1 MIQLKKNE
9 RLQHKKKSWW
19 GRPKTCEM
27 LACHRHKLAYD
38 YTKDK
43 QLLLTGVFWHVR
55 YLLNK
60 GKKMIAVSFQYLHLK
75 NENAFKTHRT

>member
-1 MIQLKKNE
+1 MIQLKKMNDCNT
-9 RLQHKKKSWW
+9 KKNP
-19 GRPKTCEM
+19 GGGDPKTCET

-43 QLLLTGVFWHVR
+43 QLLLTSAFWHIR

-60 GKKMIAVSFQYLHLK
+60 GKKIIAVPFQCLHLK

>member
-1 MIQLKKNE
+1 MQKNQT
-9 RLQHKKKSWW
+9 LV
-19 GRPKTCEM
+19 GATKTCEM
-27 LACHRHKLAYD
+27 LACHLHKLAYD

-43 QLLLTGVFWHVR
+43 QLLLTSAFWHVR

-60 GKKMIAVSFQYLHLK
+60 GMKIIADPSQYLHLK